1 LFFLFFA
8 MAKPVI
14 LCVDDD
20 PHVLRAIARDL
31 KDHYRTDYRVL
42 SAASGQEALELLAEL
57 KKAGNP
63 VALLVSDHRMP
74 DLNGV
79 QFLDQARALF
89 PDARRVLLTGYAD
102 TEAAIKAINDVQ
114 LHYYLLKPWDPPAE
128 KLYPILDDQ
137 LAAWQFGH
145 NDELVGLKLIGHAFS
160 PKAHDI
166 KDFLAGNLIP
176 YRWLEYPATEQAREL
191 VALNNIDPLQLPA
204 LFLEDGR
211 YLLSPSIAAVG
222 TSIGLHAEA
231 SADLYDVVII
241 GAGPAG
247 LAAAV
252 YGASEGLKTLLID
265 KRAPGGQAGTSS
277 RIENYLGFPAGLSG
291 AELAQRASSQAARL
305 GAQFLMPQEV
315 TRIELRD
322 GYKIL
327 HLRDGS
333 SLQARSV
340 IITTGVDYRK
350 LEAPGVH
357 DFTGAGVY
365 YGAATT
371 EANSCRNR
379 QVYVSGGGNSAG
391 QGAVYLSQYAAQ
403 VTILIRGESL
413 AATMSAYLI
422 EQIRVIPTITVR
434 NFTEVVSAAGTDH
447 LTHLTLRDNR
457 TRTTEEVAA
466 DTLFI
471 FIGARPFTDWLPA
484 EVFKSPQGFVLTG
497 REVQLH
503 SNFRQRWQPSREPQL
518 LETSVPGIFAAG
530 DVRAGAMARVA
541 SATGEGATAISFVH
555 RYLAEV

>member
-1 LFFLFFA
+1 
-8 MAKPVI
+8 MAKPII

-20 PHVLRAIARDL
+20 PHVLRAIGRDL

-42 SAASGQEALELLAEL
+42 SAASGAEALELLAEL
-57 KKAGNP
+57 KKAGGS
-63 VALLVSDHRMP
+63 VALLLSDHRMP

-114 LHYYLLKPWDPPAE
+114 LHYYLLKPWDPPTE
-128 KLYPILDDQ
+128 KLYPVLDDQ

-145 NDELVGLKLIGHAFS
+145 HAELVGLKLIGHAFS
-160 PKAHDI
+160 PKSHDI

-176 YRWLEYPATEQAREL
+176 YRWLEYPSTEQAREL
-191 VALNNIDPLQLPA
+191 VELNGIDPLQLPA

-211 YLLSPSIAAVG
+211 YLLSPSMTEVAAA
-222 TSIGLHAEA
+222 IGLHSTA
-231 SADLYDVVII
+231 SAELYDVVII

-291 AELAQRASSQAARL
+291 GELAQRASQQAARL

-315 TRIELRD
+315 AHIELRD

-327 HLRDGS
+327 HLHDGS

-340 IITTGVDYRK
+340 VITTGVDYRR

-379 QVYVSGGGNSAG
+379 QVFVSGGGNSAG
-391 QGAVYLSQYAAQ
+391 QGAVYLSKFAAQ

-422 EQIRVIPTITVR
+422 EQIRAIPNINIR
-434 NFTEVVSAAGTDH
+434 NYTEVVSASGTDH

-457 TRTTEEVAA
+457 TDTIETVPA
-466 DTLFI
+466 DTLFV

-484 EVFKSPQGFVLTG
+484 EVLKSPQGFVLTG
-497 REVQLH
+497 REAQLDTA
-503 SNFRQRWQPSREPQL
+503 FPQRWPLPRPPYL

-541 SATGEGATAISFVH
+541 AATGEGATAISFVH